1 MGSIILVLSIT
12 TNQSKLPKPVI
23 KSSHEAVI
31 VIIII
36 IIVIIIITNIVII
49 NIGISHLHS
58 YLYLHLK
65 NIFIKKKLSTFANLL
80 MEKSGDWFGIA
91 KMSEKYLKQKKV
103 LGKGLYF
110 YSKLSSGTVSAS
122 ACTNQP
128 PGVSVSG
135 TLTPNWLSQ
144 TINELKRLMV
154 TPNGSIKYNM
164 VYFSI

>member
-80 MEKSGDWFGIA
+80 MEKSGD
-91 KMSEKYLKQKKV
+91 
-103 LGKGLYF
+103 
-110 YSKLSSGTVSAS
+110 
-122 ACTNQP
+122 
-128 PGVSVSG
+128 
-135 TLTPNWLSQ
+135 
-144 TINELKRLMV
+144 
-154 TPNGSIKYNM
+154 
-164 VYFSI
+164 